1 MKDVK
6 TYLSMNYPDDEIII
20 PEGYDEAF
28 IGIGY
33 SYSGVYAC
41 YNYEKVIEIIMGN
54 SSMTYDEA
62 IDFFDFNV
70 IGAYTGENNP
80 VFVDVVNHD

>member
-1 MKDVK
+1 MIDIKA
-6 TYLSMNYPDDEIII
+6 YLADNYPEDEIII

-41 YNYEKVIEIIMGN
+41 YDYDKVIHIIMGN
-54 SSMTYDEA
+54 GSMTLEEA

-70 IGAYTGENNP
+70 IGAYIGENNP
-80 VFVDVVNHD
+80 VFVERVKE